1 MAFLGWTLYAD
12 AQIGYKPMNGYY
24 QWNGNMRVN
33 DSLFLD
39 STAFPYANGLFLTVD
54 TTGLAATGYMRTIL
68 SSGGG
73 TVKGT
78 STANYMTYW
87 AASDS
92 IAGSDDVQFSA
103 DSGTITLAPTG
114 ITALDISGASKRI
127 SMQGAHIQNGTNGL
141 EIHPRA
147 GRDLSLLF
155 DDGVSEAFVI
165 NDNNLLEIN
174 GTSQADGDLIYI
186 SGSSDTL
193 LYADATSDGKL
204 GIGGAPTHRLS
215 VSNDTGSEI
224 LLSLSGASVS
234 APAGN
239 AGSLGSNF
247 PTPADPAIF
256 LIINVNGTDYY
267 FPLWTT
273 P

>member
-1 MAFLGWTLYAD
+1 MAFLGWMLHAE
-12 AQIGYKPMNGYY
+12 AQDYKPMNGYY

-33 DSLFLD
+33 DTLFLD
-39 STAFPYANGLFLTVD
+39 STAFPYADGLFLSVD
-54 TTGLAATGYMRTIL
+54 TTGLASTGYMRTIL

-73 TVKGT
+73 TVKGAG
-78 STANYMTYW
+78 TAQYVSYW
-87 AASDS
+87 ASSDS
-92 IAGSDDVQFSA
+92 LTATDDVQIQA
-103 DSGTITLAPTG
+103 DSGTLVLAPTATTG
-114 ITALDISGASKRI
+114 LQLDGASKRI
-127 SMQGAHIQNGTNGL
+127 SMQGAHMQNGTNGL

-147 GRDLSLLF
+147 GRDFSILF
-155 DDGVSEAFVI
+155 DDGTSEAFVV
-165 NDNNLLEIN
+165 NDNNLMEFN

-193 LYADATSDGKL
+193 MYVDATSTGQV
-204 GIGGAPTHRLS
+204 GIGAAPTNKLTINNNTGTQVLLRLNGNS
-215 VSNDTGSEI
+215 T
-224 LLSLSGASVS
+224 S

-256 LIINVNGTDYY
+256 LIINVDGTDYY
-267 FPLWTT
+267 FPLWNT